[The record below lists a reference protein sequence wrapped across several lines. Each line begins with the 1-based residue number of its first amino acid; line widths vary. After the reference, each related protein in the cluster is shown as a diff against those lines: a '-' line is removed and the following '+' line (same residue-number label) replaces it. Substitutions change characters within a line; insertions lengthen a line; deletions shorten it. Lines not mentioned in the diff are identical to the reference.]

1 MKKVL
6 LGGVALITLGLAGSA
21 FAADMPVKAPPVA
34 ETNTWTGFY
43 IGVDFGGIYGLNNT
57 QSFRETGN
65 YQNPACFFGCFDP
78 VTFNNP
84 TNWGETG
91 GVHIGYNWQL
101 SPSWVVGGEV
111 DWNKTALGNT
121 PGQLFLTIGGGPLPA
136 CVVGTPG
143 CLPWP
148 ADVQQSGLDRHGA
161 RQDRLH
167 LRQRDVLCHGRR
179 RLCQR
184 GNDGP
189 GRSGGFQHLF
199 DLDIEPV
206 TSAPAGLPAA
216 VWRSWQ
222 GPTCWYASNTCA
234 MRSTP
239 ERRRWCRARPANSE
253 ASQATATSR
262 GPIPPSTSSAAA
274 SATSSDIPAGE

>member
-65 YQNPACFFGCFDP
+65 YQNPACYYGCYDP

-111 DWNKTALGNT
+111 DWNKTALGNS
-121 PGQLFLTIGGGPLPA
+121 PGQQFLTIGGGPLPA
-136 CVVGTPG
+136 CPVGTVG
-143 CLPWP
+143 
-148 ADVQQSGLDRHGA
+148 S
-161 RQDRLH
+161 
-167 LRQRDVLCHGRR
+167 CHGLLMSNNLDWTATARAKI
-179 RLCQR
+179 
-184 GNDGP
+184 GYIFG
-189 GRSGGFQHLF
+189 SAMFYATGGG
-199 DLDIEPV
+199 
-206 TSAPAGLPAA
+206 A
-216 VWRSWQ
+216 
-222 GPTCWYASNTCA
+222 YASEEMTGQVAAANFNTF
-234 MRSTP
+234 S
-239 ERRRWCRARPANSE
+239 
-253 ASQATATSR
+253 
-262 GPIPPSTSSAAA
+262 ISTSTSHLSSGWVAGGGVEIMARA
-274 SATSSDIPAGE
+274 NVLVRLEYLRYALNSGTTTVVPCSTCQFGSFAGNGNFTWTNATLDVIRGGVSYKF